1 MVYTVGEMAKLL
13 GVTPSTLRYYEQIGI
28 IAPIAR
34 DPSSGHRA
42 YTDEDIQSLVTISC
56 LSATGMP
63 LDAMREY
70 LKNRFDGTEGARRQM
85 ALLDAQALRLA
96 AKAECSKP
104 MFPLKHCIG
113 VPWRK
118 AMTTKRNDFWRKTTM
133 SSKQ

>member
-1 MVYTVGEMAKLL
+1 MISGLPE
-13 GVTPSTLRYYEQIGI
+13 STLRYYEQIGI

-96 AKAECSKP
+96 AKAESIR
-104 MFPLKHCIG
+104 MQQAYVSLKHCIG

>member
-1 MVYTVGEMAKLL
+1 MISGLPE
-13 GVTPSTLRYYEQIGI
+13 STLRYYEQIGI

-96 AKAECSKP
+96 AKAESAP
-104 MFPLKHCIG
+104 IT
-113 VPWRK
+113 R
-118 AMTTKRNDFWRKTTM
+118 AAR
-133 SSKQ
+133 

>member
-1 MVYTVGEMAKLL
+1 MISGLPE
-13 GVTPSTLRYYEQIGI
+13 STLRYYEQIGI

-42 YTDEDIQSLVTISC
+42 TPTKTIQSLVTISC

-96 AKAECSKP
+96 AKAESIR
-104 MFPLKHCIG
+104 MQQAYVSLKHCIG

>member
-1 MVYTVGEMAKLL
+1 MISGLPE
-13 GVTPSTLRYYEQIGI
+13 STLRYYEQIGI

-42 YTDEDIQSLVTISC
+42 YTDEDIQFVGHYFLAC
-56 LSATGMP
+56 LRLACL

-96 AKAECSKP
+96 AKAESIRMQPSLC
-104 MFPLKHCIG
+104 FP
-113 VPWRK
+113 
-118 AMTTKRNDFWRKTTM
+118 
-133 SSKQ
+133 

>member
-1 MVYTVGEMAKLL
+1 MISGLPE
-13 GVTPSTLRYYEQIGI
+13 STLRYYEQIGI

-96 AKAECSKP
+96 AKAESIR
-104 MFPLKHCIG
+104 MQQAYVSQKHCIG